1 MEGGD
6 GLTQVERTGLGR
18 ILCGQLDT
26 AYKKEPMKRALFG
39 IAVVAI
45 VTGSVACNLFTD
57 HSVILGVS
65 KLDAPA
71 TISPGSPLTVVL
83 TVTTGGCKSFD
94 HIAAERGT
102 SGASLT
108 AWGQDAAKG
117 ERNVSCPL
125 NIVNELHSYQFDP
138 PIQSPFT
145 VQVDRGR
152 VSPLSATVLVQ

>member
-1 MEGGD
+1 
-6 GLTQVERTGLGR
+6 
-18 ILCGQLDT
+18 
-26 AYKKEPMKRALFG
+26 MKRALFG

-45 VTGSVACNLFTD
+45 MAGPVSCNLFAD
-57 HSVILGVS
+57 HSVILDVS

-71 TISPGSPLTVVL
+71 AISPGSPLTVIL

-94 HIAAERGT
+94 HIAAERGA

-125 NIVNELHSYQFDP
+125 NIVNEQHSYQFDP

-145 VQVDRGR
+145 VQVDRG
-152 VSPLSATVLVQ
+152 SLSSLTATVQVQ

>member
-1 MEGGD
+1 
-6 GLTQVERTGLGR
+6 
-18 ILCGQLDT
+18 
-26 AYKKEPMKRALFG
+26 MKRALFG

-45 VTGSVACNLFTD
+45 MAGPVSCNLFAD
-57 HSVILGVS
+57 HSVILDVS

-71 TISPGSPLTVVL
+71 AISPGSPLTVIL

-94 HIAAERGT
+94 HIAAERGA

-108 AWGQDAAKG
+108 AWGKDAAKG

-125 NIVNELHSYQFDP
+125 NIVNEQHSYQFDP

-152 VSPLSATVLVQ
+152 LSPLTATVQVQ

>member
-1 MEGGD
+1 
-6 GLTQVERTGLGR
+6 
-18 ILCGQLDT
+18 
-26 AYKKEPMKRALFG
+26 MKRALFG

-45 VTGSVACNLFTD
+45 VAGPVACNLFAD
-57 HSVILGVS
+57 HSVILDVS

-83 TVTTGGCKSFD
+83 TVTTGRCKSFD
-94 HIAAERGT
+94 HIAAEHSA

-125 NIVNELHSYQFDP
+125 NIVNEPHSYQFEP
-138 PIQSPFT
+138 PIQSPFR

-152 VSPLSATVLVQ
+152 VSPLTAIVQVQ